1 MYILVMRLWT
11 TGQNYAITYMKDN
24 DNVYI
29 ATNKY
34 IAYNNIMIIVMC
46 VLLKT
51 GTASNGDAHTYLT
64 TQNGDGGM
72 LCTLVHTLVHVRI
85 AGIYCES

>member
-29 ATNKY
+29 TTNKY

-46 VLLKT
+46 VLLK
-51 GTASNGDAHTYLT
+51 
-64 TQNGDGGM
+64 
-72 LCTLVHTLVHVRI
+72 
-85 AGIYCES
+85 